1 MSLLITQNGKTRL
14 FNLDFDQLAEPK
26 KTLKESI
33 VGRIEQLLAKKK
45 QQQAKFASTQIS
57 LSQKVCEPILEVLLS
72 LSCSGRMLLSASQVE
87 ILQQQRQLAQDAGMS
102 LLVRQINLIL
112 DTSQLNSALLLR
124 LVYVCDLVLRMQV
137 FLPIQLN
144 IDNK

>member
-1 MSLLITQNGKTRL
+1 M
-14 FNLDFDQLAEPK
+14 
-26 KTLKESI
+26 
-33 VGRIEQLLAKKK
+33 
-45 QQQAKFASTQIS
+45 
-57 LSQKVCEPILEVLLS
+57 CEPILEVLLS